1 MNLQQSQHTYFLG
14 IGGIGMSALAHWRL
28 GQGRAVSGYDRTRSV
43 VTDSLEKAGAKI
55 YYAEDVTHLE
65 GIDFIVYTPAIPQN
79 HVEYQHALAAGIP
92 MVKRAA
98 ALGELSRKY
107 RTLAVAGT
115 HGKTSTSA
123 MLAHVLRH
131 AGVDAT
137 AFLGGLVRSLGG
149 NFVSGNS
156 DWMVAEADEYDRSFL
171 QLQPDWTVITALDPD
186 HLDIYGSAENMLETY
201 RQLGRQSGN
210 LLVHVSAKDAGWED
224 NFLTYGIE
232 AGDYQAVNIRTEGLK
247 TIFDW
252 KGPEGEVKNMS
263 LLLPGNHNVLNATAA
278 LALSAKAG
286 ADLSRFADALASFTG
301 IYRRF
306 EILAHGSNLSYVDDY
321 AHHPAEIDA
330 AIQTARDLFPG
341 RQLLVVFQ
349 PHLFSRTR
357 DFAAGF
363 GESLSRADAVRL
375 MAIYPA
381 RELPIEGVNSELILS
396 FIHNENKEMVS
407 REALLDVLE
416 KDLEEPAVILSLGA
430 GDIDKETGRIRDF
443 VQNRIN
449 QHSPNTQTA

>member
-43 VTDSLEKAGAKI
+43 VTESLEKAGARI
-55 YYAEDVTHLE
+55 FYSEDLAHLE
-65 GIDFIVYTPAIPQN
+65 GIDFVVYTPAIPQSHIEFQ
-79 HVEYQHALAAGIP
+79 HVLSAGIP

-98 ALGELSRKY
+98 ALGELSKAY
-107 RTLAVAGT
+107 KTLAVAGT

-149 NFVSGNS
+149 NFVSGKS

-210 LLVHVSAKDAGWED
+210 LLVHVSAENAGWKGD
-224 NFLTYGIE
+224 FITYGIGE
-232 AGDYQAVNIRTEGLK
+232 GDYQAVNIRTEGLK
-247 TIFDW
+247 TVFDW
-252 KGPEGEVKNMS
+252 KGPEGEMKNVS
-263 LLLPGNHNVLNATAA
+263 LMLPGRHNVLNATAA
-278 LALSAKAG
+278 LALAAKAG
-286 ADLSRFADALASFTG
+286 ADMSRFADALASFTG

-306 EILAHGSNLSYVDDY
+306 EILAHSSTLSYVDDY
-321 AHHPAEIDA
+321 AHHPAEIEA
-330 AIQTARDLFPG
+330 AIQTARELFPQ
-341 RQLLVVFQ
+341 RKLLVVFQ
-349 PHLFSRTR
+349 PHLYSRTR
-357 DFAAGF
+357 DFAEGF
-363 GESLSRADAVRL
+363 GESLAKADAVRL

-381 RELPIEGVNSELILS
+381 RELPIEGVSSELILS
-396 FIHNENKEMVS
+396 LMPNENKAMVS
-407 REALLDVLE
+407 REALIDALE
-416 KDLEEPAVILSLGA
+416 QEIEEPTVVLSLGA
-430 GDIDKETGRIRDF
+430 GDIDKETSRLRDF
-443 VQNRIN
+443 IQKRISN
-449 QHSPNTQTA
+449 HTANTQTA